1 MKILHTSDWHLGHQ
15 LYDQRRD
22 GEHRAFLD
30 WLLQLIAAERIDLV
44 LVAGDVFDTGFPP
57 TYALELYYSFLAR
70 CAGSGCR
77 QVVVVGG
84 NHDSPATLAA
94 PREVLQAIR
103 VTVVGGVDPDHPEA
117 DLVTV
122 TDAAGAP
129 LGLVAAVPYLRDR
142 DVHFP
147 QFGEGAEARSQ
158 GIIDGTAAWYR
169 RLTDLALARR
179 AELGRP
185 DLPIIATGHLFAQGL
200 SAIGSERTLYVGNLG
215 AFPATGFPA
224 ELAYVALGHLHR
236 PQAVSRYE
244 HIRYCGAP
252 IPLSFDEIGYRQQ
265 VLIVDTSGETT
276 SSAGAPASD
285 TTATAAAEPT
295 LVPGPA
301 GSCAV
306 RAVPVPVFRPLV
318 RLSGDL
324 PAIRQGLEAIAAT
337 EPPAWVEIM
346 YNGAEL
352 IPNLSTRMQD
362 LAEPFPVRVL
372 HARDIFP
379 GRTVTVEA
387 PTIDLRTVTPH
398 EVFAHRLRRLD
409 LTPEDRA
416 MLIEAFETIYLQVV
430 QGGPS

>member
-15 LYDQRRD
+15 LYDQKREV
-22 GEHRAFLD
+22 EHRAFLD

-57 TYALELYYSFLAR
+57 NYAFELYYSFLAR
-70 CAGSGCR
+70 CAASGCR

-84 NHDSPATLAA
+84 NHDSPATLGA

-103 VTVVGGVDPDHPEA
+103 VTVVGAVDPDHAEA

-122 TDAAGAP
+122 TDASGAP
-129 LGLVAAVPYLRDR
+129 QGIVVAVPYLRDR

-147 QFGEGAEARSQ
+147 QFGEGADVRSQ

-200 SAIGSERTLYVGNLG
+200 SAAGSERSLYVGNLG
-215 AFPATGFPA
+215 AFPAAGFPA

-236 PQAVSRYE
+236 PQAVGNHE
-244 HIRYCGAP
+244 HIRYCGTP

-265 VLIVDTSGETT
+265 ILIVETSAEAT
-276 SSAGAPASD
+276 AGALAGTKAD
-285 TTATAAAEPT
+285 N
-295 LVPGPA
+295 A
-301 GSCAV
+301 GSVAV

-318 RLSGDL
+318 RLTGDL
-324 PAIRQGLEAIAAT
+324 PAIKQGLAAVAAT
-337 EPPAWVEIM
+337 EPTTWVEIL
-346 YNGAEL
+346 YNGEEW
-352 IPNLSTRMQD
+352 IPNLTTRMQN
-362 LAEPFPVRVL
+362 LAEPFPVQIL

-379 GRTVTVEA
+379 GRTATVEA
-387 PTIDLRTVTPH
+387 PTIDIRTVTPH
-398 EVFAHRLRRLD
+398 EVFAHRLHGLE

-416 MLIEAFETIYLQVV
+416 MLTEAFETIYLQVV
-430 QGGPS
+430 QGGQK